1 MQQEPEVSKEEASLF
16 ELKLYIRASGEAVL
30 EYNHVPIDKLL
41 ETFDQVN
48 YYDVE
53 TYENAHTIASIVK
66 HFVSTAEKLDKDMS
80 DIIKST

>member
-1 MQQEPEVSKEEASLF
+1 MQQESEVSKEEASLF

-66 HFVSTAEKLDKDMS
+66 HFISTAEKLDKDMS

>member
-1 MQQEPEVSKEEASLF
+1 MQQESEVSKEEASLF

-30 EYNHVPIDKLL
+30 EYNHVPIDKLVA
-41 ETFDQVN
+41 TVDQVN

>member
-1 MQQEPEVSKEEASLF
+1 MQQESEVSKEEASLF

>member
-1 MQQEPEVSKEEASLF
+1 MQQESEVSKEEASLF

-66 HFVSTAEKLDKDMS
+66 HFISTAEKLDKDMY
-80 DIIKST
+80 DIIKSA

>member
-80 DIIKST
+80 DIIKSI

>member
-66 HFVSTAEKLDKDMS
+66 HFISTAEKLDKDMY
-80 DIIKST
+80 DIIKSA

>member
-53 TYENAHTIASIVK
+53 TYENAHTIASIVN
-66 HFVSTAEKLDKDMS
+66 HFISTAEKLDKDMS
-80 DIIKST
+80 DIIKSI

>member
-16 ELKLYIRASGEAVL
+16 EVKLYIRASGEAVL

-66 HFVSTAEKLDKDMS
+66 HFISTAEKLDKDMY
-80 DIIKST
+80 DIIKSA

>member
-66 HFVSTAEKLDKDMS
+66 HFISTAEKLDKEMY
-80 DIIKST
+80 DIIKSA

>member
-1 MQQEPEVSKEEASLF
+1 MQQESEVSKEEASLF

-30 EYNHVPIDKLL
+30 EYNHVPVDKLL

-66 HFVSTAEKLDKDMS
+66 HFISTAEKLDKDMY
-80 DIIKST
+80 DIIKSA